1 MIQRSDIKEKR
12 KMSNHKLTL
21 DQVYKA
27 SHLLKNVAR
36 YTDMI
41 ESNGLTED
49 CRLRLKAENLQLT
62 GSFKLR
68 GAFFKIASLPGDER
82 EIVACS
88 AGNHS
93 QGVSLAA
100 GKLKRK
106 AVIFMPSIAP
116 LSKVEATRKLGAEV
130 HLVDGVYDDAY
141 LAAEAYCKEHNS
153 IFVHPFDDEEVIAG
167 QGTIALEILEQF
179 PEVDTVLVPVGGGG
193 LVSGVAF
200 TIKQLK
206 PECKVYGVQAEG
218 APGMCKAFA
227 EKRSVTLERVSTFAD
242 GIAVKTP
249 GTLTRELCCKYVDGM
264 VTVSDDEIA
273 TAILTLMEKQKLVAE
288 GAGAAGVAAVLAKKL
303 PLAGRNVCAVV
314 SGGNIDVNI
323 LSRVISR
330 GLLSTGRV
338 ADLKIAM
345 LDKPGQLRDVSAII
359 ADCGANVIQVRHDPG
374 GEHADIIG
382 CFLQIKMETR
392 NKEQLLQIR
401 QALKHAGYQLLD

>member
-1 MIQRSDIKEKR
+1 M
-12 KMSNHKLTL
+12 LTL
-21 DQVYKA
+21 DKVYKA
-27 SHLLKNVAR
+27 SHLLKSVAR

-41 ESNGLTED
+41 ESNGLTDD
-49 CRLRLKAENLQLT
+49 CQLRLKAENLQIT

-68 GAFFKIASLPGDER
+68 GAFFKIANLPQDGR

-100 GKLKRK
+100 GKLHRK

-116 LSKVEATRKLGAEV
+116 ISKVEATKKLGAEV

-141 LAAEAYCKEHNS
+141 LAAEKYCKEHDS
-153 IFVHPFDDEEVIAG
+153 IFVHPFDDEDVIAG
-167 QGTIALEILEQF
+167 QGSIALEILEQY

-200 TIKQLK
+200 TLKQLNLA
-206 PECKVYGVQAEG
+206 CKVYGVQAEG
-218 APGMCKAFA
+218 APGMCKAFT
-227 EKRSVTLERVSTFAD
+227 EKHGVTLEKVSTFAD

-249 GTLTRELCCKYVDGM
+249 GTLTRELCCKYVDGI

-288 GAGAAGVAAVLAKKL
+288 GAGAVGVAAVLAKKL
-303 PLAGRNVCAVV
+303 DLAGKNVCAVV

-323 LSRVISR
+323 LSRVINR
-330 GLLSTGRV
+330 GLLSSGRV
-338 ADLKIAM
+338 AELKIAM
-345 LDKPGQLRDVSAII
+345 LDKPGQLRDVSNII

-382 CFLQIKMETR
+382 CYLHIKMETR
-392 NKEQLLQIR
+392 DFRQLNEIKNRLAQ
-401 QALKHAGYQLLD
+401 AGYKLI

>member
-1 MIQRSDIKEKR
+1 M
-12 KMSNHKLTL
+12 LTL
-21 DQVYKA
+21 DKVYRA
-27 SHLLKNVAR
+27 SHLLKSVAR

-41 ESNGLTED
+41 ESNGFVDD
-49 CRLRLKAENLQLT
+49 CDFRLKAENLQLT

-68 GAFFKIASLPGDER
+68 GAFFKIASLPQDGR

-116 LSKVEATRKLGAEV
+116 ISKVEATRKLGAEV

-141 LAAEAYCKEHNS
+141 LAAESYCREHDS
-153 IFVHPFDDEEVIAG
+153 IFVHPFDDEDVIAG
-167 QGTIALEILEQF
+167 QGSIALEILEQY
-179 PEVDTVLVPVGGGG
+179 PDVDTVLVPVGGGG
-193 LVSGVAF
+193 LLSGVAF
-200 TIKQLK
+200 TLKQLK
-206 PECKVYGVQAEG
+206 PDCKVYGVQAAG

-227 EKRSVTLERVSTFAD
+227 EHRAVTLEKVSTFAD

-249 GTLTRELCCKYVDGM
+249 GELTRELCCKYADGI

-288 GAGAAGVAAVLAKKL
+288 GAGAAGVAAVLAKKIDL
-303 PLAGRNVCAVV
+303 SGRKVCAVV

-323 LSRVISR
+323 LSRVINR
-330 GLLSTGRV
+330 GLLSSGRV
-338 ADLKIAM
+338 AELKIAM
-345 LDKPGQLRDVSAII
+345 LDKPGQLREVSSII
-359 ADCGANVIQVRHDPG
+359 ALCGANVIQVRHDPG

-382 CFLQIKMETR
+382 CYLHIKMETR
-392 NKEQLLQIR
+392 NREQLALIR
-401 QALKHAGYQLLD
+401 QELCKAGYELLN

>member
-1 MIQRSDIKEKR
+1 M
-12 KMSNHKLTL
+12 LTL
-21 DQVYKA
+21 DKVYKA
-27 SHLLKNVAR
+27 GHLLKSVAR

-41 ESNGLTED
+41 ESNGLTD
-49 CRLRLKAENLQLT
+49 YCQLRLKAENLQLT

-68 GAFFKIASLPGDER
+68 GAFFKIANLPQDGR

-100 GKLKRK
+100 KKLNRK

-116 LSKVEATRKLGAEV
+116 ISKVEATEKLGAEV

-141 LAAEAYCKEHNS
+141 LAAEKYCSERDS
-153 IFVHPFDDEEVIAG
+153 VFVHPFNDEDVIAG
-167 QGTIALEILEQF
+167 QGTIALEILAQY

-193 LVSGVAF
+193 LVAGVAF
-200 TIKQLK
+200 TLKQLN
-206 PECKVYGVQAEG
+206 PACKVYGVQAEG
-218 APGMCKAFA
+218 APGMFKAFA
-227 EKRSVTLERVSTFAD
+227 EKHEVTLEKVSTFAD

-249 GTLTRELCCKYVDGM
+249 GALTRELCCRYVDGI
-264 VTVSDDEIA
+264 VTVCDDEIA

-288 GAGAAGVAAVLAKKL
+288 GAGAAAVAAVLAGKID
-303 PLAGRNVCAVV
+303 LARKNVCAVI

-323 LSRVISR
+323 LSRVINR
-330 GLLSTGRV
+330 GLLSSGRV
-338 ADLKIAM
+338 AELKIAM
-345 LDKPGQLRDVSAII
+345 LDKPGQLREVSTII

-382 CFLQIKMETR
+382 CFLHIKMETR
-392 NKEQLLQIR
+392 NFNQLKQIR
-401 QALKHAGYQLLD
+401 QALVTAGYQILN

>member
-1 MIQRSDIKEKR
+1 M
-12 KMSNHKLTL
+12 LTL
-21 DQVYKA
+21 DKVYKA
-27 SHLLKNVAR
+27 SHLLKSVAR

-41 ESNGLTED
+41 ESNGLSDD
-49 CRLRLKAENLQLT
+49 CQLRLKAENLQLT

-68 GAFFKIASLPGDER
+68 GAFFKIASLPPDDR

-100 GKLKRK
+100 GKLHRK

-116 LSKVEATRKLGAEV
+116 LSKVEATKRLGAEV

-141 LAAEAYCKEHNS
+141 LAAEKYCKEHDS
-153 IFVHPFDDEEVIAG
+153 IFVHPFDDEDVIAG
-167 QGTIALEILEQF
+167 QGTIALEILEQYSD
-179 PEVDTVLVPVGGGG
+179 VDTVLVPVGGGG

-200 TIKQLK
+200 TLKQLK

-218 APGMCKAFA
+218 APGMCKAFS
-227 EKRSVTLERVSTFAD
+227 EKHGVTLEKVSTFAD

-249 GTLTRELCCKYVDGM
+249 GNLTRELCCKYVDGI

-273 TAILTLMEKQKLVAE
+273 TSILALMEKQKLVSE
-288 GAGAAGVAAVLAKKL
+288 GAGAVGVAAVLAKKL
-303 PLAGRNVCAVV
+303 DLAGKNVCAVV

-323 LSRVISR
+323 LSRVINR
-330 GLLSTGRV
+330 GLLSSGRV
-338 ADLKIAM
+338 GELKIAM
-345 LDKPGQLRDVSAII
+345 LDKPGQLREVSAII

-382 CFLQIKMETR
+382 CFLHIKMETR
-392 NKEQLLQIR
+392 NFEQLKQIR
-401 QALKHAGYQLLD
+401 RKLALAGYQILN

>member
-1 MIQRSDIKEKR
+1 M
-12 KMSNHKLTL
+12 LTL
-21 DQVYKA
+21 DKVYKA
-27 SHLLKNVAR
+27 GHLLKSVAR

-41 ESNGLTED
+41 ESNGLTD
-49 CRLRLKAENLQLT
+49 CCQLRLKAENLQLT

-68 GAFFKIASLPGDER
+68 GAFFKIANLPQDGR

-100 GKLKRK
+100 KKLNRK

-116 LSKVEATRKLGAEV
+116 ISKVEATEKLGAEV

-141 LAAEAYCKEHNS
+141 LAAEKYCSEHDS
-153 IFVHPFDDEEVIAG
+153 VFVHPFNDEDVIAG
-167 QGTIALEILEQF
+167 QGTIALEILEQY

-193 LVSGVAF
+193 LVAGVAF
-200 TIKQLK
+200 TLKQLN
-206 PECKVYGVQAEG
+206 PACKVYGVQAEG
-218 APGMCKAFA
+218 APGMFKAFA
-227 EKRSVTLERVSTFAD
+227 EKHEVTLEKVSTFAD

-249 GTLTRELCCKYVDGM
+249 GALTRELCCRYVDGI

-288 GAGAAGVAAVLAKKL
+288 GAGAAAVAAVLAGKID
-303 PLAGRNVCAVV
+303 LARKNVCAVI

-323 LSRVISR
+323 LSRVINR
-330 GLLSTGRV
+330 GLLSSGRV
-338 ADLKIAM
+338 AELKIAM
-345 LDKPGQLRDVSAII
+345 LDKPGQLREVSTII
-359 ADCGANVIQVRHDPG
+359 AGCGANVIQVRHDPG

-382 CFLQIKMETR
+382 CFLHIKMETR
-392 NKEQLLQIR
+392 NFNQLKQIR
-401 QALKHAGYQLLD
+401 QALVTAGYQILN

>member
-1 MIQRSDIKEKR
+1 M
-12 KMSNHKLTL
+12 LTL
-21 DQVYKA
+21 DKVYKA
-27 SHLLKNVAR
+27 SHLLKSVAR

-41 ESNGLTED
+41 ESNGLTDD
-49 CRLRLKAENLQLT
+49 CQLRLKAENLQLT

-68 GAFFKIASLPGDER
+68 GAFFKIASLPSDGR

-100 GKLKRK
+100 GKLHRK

-116 LSKVEATRKLGAEV
+116 ISKVEATKKLGAEV

-141 LAAEAYCKEHNS
+141 LAAEKYCREHDS
-153 IFVHPFDDEEVIAG
+153 IFVHPFDDEDVIAG
-167 QGTIALEILEQF
+167 QGSIALEILEQY

-200 TIKQLK
+200 TLKQFK
-206 PECKVYGVQAEG
+206 PGCKVYGVQAEG

-227 EKRSVTLERVSTFAD
+227 EKQKVTLPKVSTFAD

-249 GTLTRELCCKYVDGM
+249 GTLTRELCCKYVDGI

-288 GAGAAGVAAVLAKKL
+288 GAGAVGVAAVLAKKL
-303 PLAGRNVCAVV
+303 DLAGKNVCAVV

-323 LSRVISR
+323 LSRVINR
-330 GLLSTGRV
+330 GLLSSGRV
-338 ADLKIAM
+338 AELKIAM
-345 LDKPGQLRDVSAII
+345 LDKPGQLREVSAII

-382 CFLQIKMETR
+382 CFLYIKMATR
-392 NKEQLLQIR
+392 DFGQLKQIR
-401 QALKHAGYQLLD
+401 KAIAEAGYQLLN

>member
-1 MIQRSDIKEKR
+1 M
-12 KMSNHKLTL
+12 LTL
-21 DQVYKA
+21 DKVYKA
-27 SHLLKNVAR
+27 SHLLKSAAR

-41 ESNGLTED
+41 ESNGLSDD
-49 CRLRLKAENLQLT
+49 CQLRLKAENLQLT

-68 GAFFKIASLPGDER
+68 GAFFKIANMPADGR

-93 QGVSLAA
+93 QGVALAA
-100 GKLKRK
+100 GKLHRK

-116 LSKVEATRKLGAEV
+116 ISKVEATRKLGAEV

-141 LAAEAYCKEHNS
+141 LAAEEYCKTHDS
-153 IFVHPFDDEEVIAG
+153 IFVHPFDDEDVIAG
-167 QGTIALEILEQF
+167 QGSIALEILAQY

-193 LVSGVAF
+193 LISGVAF
-200 TIKQLK
+200 TLKQLK
-206 PECKVYGVQAEG
+206 PECKVYGIQAEG

-227 EKRSVTLERVSTFAD
+227 KKQSVTLAKVSTFAD

-264 VTVSDDEIA
+264 ITVSDDEIA

-288 GAGAAGVAAVLAKKL
+288 GAGAVAVAAVLAKKL
-303 PLAGRNVCAVV
+303 DLAGKNVCAVI

-323 LSRVISR
+323 LSRVINR
-330 GLLSTGRV
+330 GLLSSGRV
-338 ADLKIAM
+338 AELKIAM
-345 LDKPGQLRDVSAII
+345 LDKPGQLREVSAII

-382 CFLQIKMETR
+382 CFLHIKMETR
-392 NKEQLLQIR
+392 NFEQLKLIR
-401 QALKHAGYQLLD
+401 QTLTDAGYQILN

>member
-1 MIQRSDIKEKR
+1 M
-12 KMSNHKLTL
+12 LTL
-21 DQVYKA
+21 DKVYKA
-27 SHLLKNVAR
+27 RHLLKGVAR

-41 ESNGLTED
+41 ESNGLTDD
-49 CRLRLKAENLQLT
+49 CTLRLKAENLQLT

-68 GAFFKIASLPGDER
+68 GAFFKIASLPQDDR

-93 QGVSLAA
+93 QGVSFAA
-100 GKLKRK
+100 RQLNRK

-116 LSKVEATRKLGAEV
+116 ISKVEATKKLGAEV

-141 LAAEAYCKEHNS
+141 LAADAYCKEHNS

-167 QGTIALEILEQF
+167 QGSIALEILEQF

-193 LVSGVAF
+193 LVSGVAY

-206 PECKVYGVQAEG
+206 PKCKVYGVQAEG
-218 APGMCKAFA
+218 APGMSKAFT
-227 EKRSVTLERVSTFAD
+227 EKQGVSLEKVSTFAD

-249 GTLTRELCCKYVDGM
+249 GTLTRELCCKYVDGI

-273 TAILTLMEKQKLVAE
+273 TAILTLMEKQKLVSE
-288 GAGAAGVAAVLAKKL
+288 GAGAVGVAAILAKKL
-303 PLAGRNVCAVV
+303 DLAGRNVCAVV

-323 LSRVISR
+323 LSRVINR

-338 ADLKIAM
+338 AELKISL
-345 LDKPGQLRDVSAII
+345 LDKPGQLREVSSII

-382 CFLQIKMETR
+382 CFLHIKMETR
-392 NKEQLLQIR
+392 NREQLMQIR
-401 QALKHAGYQLLD
+401 KALAEAGYKLLN

>member
-1 MIQRSDIKEKR
+1 ML
-12 KMSNHKLTL
+12 KLEN
-21 DQVYKA
+21 VYKA
-27 SHLLKNVAR
+27 AHLLKNVAR

-41 ESNGLTED
+41 ESNGLVED
-49 CRLRLKAENLQLT
+49 CDFRLKAENLQLT

-68 GAFFKIASLPGDER
+68 GAFFKIASLPKDDR

-100 GKLKRK
+100 GKLNRK

-141 LAAEAYCKEHNS
+141 LAACEYCKAHNS
-153 IFVHPFDDEEVIAG
+153 IFVHPFDDEDVIAG
-167 QGTIALEILEQF
+167 QGSIALEILEQF
-179 PEVDTVLVPVGGGG
+179 PDVDTVLVPVGGGG
-193 LVSGVAF
+193 LLSGVAF
-200 TIKQLK
+200 TLKQLK

-218 APGMCKAFA
+218 APGMCKAFT
-227 EKRSVTLERVSTFAD
+227 EKHNVTLEKVSTFAD

-249 GTLTRELCCKYVDGM
+249 GELTRELCCEYADGI

-303 PLAGRNVCAVV
+303 DLAGRKVCAVV

-323 LSRVISR
+323 LSRVINR
-330 GLLSTGRV
+330 GLLSSGRV
-338 ADLKIAM
+338 AELKIAM

-382 CFLQIKMETR
+382 CFLHIKMETR
-392 NKEQLLQIR
+392 NREQLNQIR
-401 QALKHAGYQLLD
+401 QTLAQAGYQILN

>member
-1 MIQRSDIKEKR
+1 M
-12 KMSNHKLTL
+12 LTL
-21 DQVYKA
+21 DKVYKA
-27 SHLLKNVAR
+27 GHLLKSVAR

-41 ESNGLTED
+41 ESNGLVNNCD
-49 CRLRLKAENLQLT
+49 FRLKAENLQLT

-68 GAFFKIASLPGDER
+68 GAFFKISSLPQDDR
-82 EIVACS
+82 TIVACS

-100 GKLKRK
+100 GKLNRK

-116 LSKVEATRKLGAEV
+116 ISKVEATKRLGAEV

-141 LAAEAYCKEHNS
+141 LAAESYCKEHNS
-153 IFVHPFDDEEVIAG
+153 IFVHPFDDEDVIAG
-167 QGTIALEILEQF
+167 QGSIALEILEQY

-193 LVSGVAF
+193 LLSGVAF
-200 TIKQLK
+200 TLKQLK
-206 PECKVYGVQAEG
+206 PDCKVYGVQAVG

-227 EKRSVTLERVSTFAD
+227 EHSKVTLEKVSTFAD

-249 GTLTRELCCKYVDGM
+249 GELTRELCCKYADGI

-303 PLAGRNVCAVV
+303 DLTGKKVCAVI

-323 LSRVISR
+323 LSRVINR
-330 GLLSTGRV
+330 GLLSSGRV
-338 ADLKIAM
+338 GELKIAM
-345 LDKPGQLRDVSAII
+345 LDKPGQLREVSAII

-382 CFLQIKMETR
+382 CFLHIKMETR
-392 NKEQLLQIR
+392 NREQLMQIKQVLSR
-401 QALKHAGYQLLD
+401 AGYEILD